1 MKKTRISKRIFALFL
16 SLMMIFSL
24 AACGGET
31 ESSNTGN
38 NPSVQDTQESASDVG
53 NSQAQE
59 NEEADSSA
67 SEGNDSESSGSSILV
82 AYFSHTGENYNVG
95 VIEKGNT
102 HIIADMIAEETG
114 ADLFEI
120 ATVNPYPETYD
131 ECTDVAK
138 QEQEDNARPEIIDP
152 PTNLDGYDTI
162 FIGYPIW
169 WGDLPMAV
177 YTFLES
183 YDFSGKTVIPFC
195 THEGS
200 GLSGTQGSI
209 EAVCSGATVLDGLA
223 IRGSVAQNEQDEA
236 KIDVQ
241 EWLDGLNLAMP
252 TDAEMPE
259 GGKTLVVYFSATNN
273 TEAVAGYIAE
283 AAGGDLYEL
292 IPVEPY
298 TDDDLNY
305 NNDDSRV
312 SREHDDPALRV
323 VELTNAVP
331 DHWEDYD
338 TVFIGYPIW
347 WGIAAWPVDGFIS
360 ANDFTG
366 KTVIPFCTSG
376 SSGIGESGELLKEA
390 AGTGNWLD
398 GERFQSHA
406 SEETVREW
414 VNGLE
419 LS

>member
-31 ESSNTGN
+31 ESSDTGN

-183 YDFSGKTVIPFC
+183 YDFSSKTVIPFC

-209 EAVCSGATVLDGLA
+209 EAACSGATVLDGFA

-236 KIDVQ
+236 KSDVQ
-241 EWLDGLNLAMP
+241 TWLDGLDLAMP
-252 TDAEMPE
+252 ADAEM
-259 GGKTLVVYFSATNN
+259 A
-273 TEAVAGYIAE
+273 
-283 AAGGDLYEL
+283 
-292 IPVEPY
+292 
-298 TDDDLNY
+298 
-305 NNDDSRV
+305 
-312 SREHDDPALRV
+312 
-323 VELTNAVP
+323 
-331 DHWEDYD
+331 
-338 TVFIGYPIW
+338 
-347 WGIAAWPVDGFIS
+347 
-360 ANDFTG
+360 
-366 KTVIPFCTSG
+366 
-376 SSGIGESGELLKEA
+376 
-390 AGTGNWLD
+390 
-398 GERFQSHA
+398 
-406 SEETVREW
+406 
-414 VNGLE
+414 
-419 LS
+419 